1 VVLPTERKGQRMN
14 TPLPDSSEENVE
26 EMIEAERQQMFNT
39 LLQMLHNCIWA
50 DENSDEGDKGMFVYM
65 QNKPEAFDVQV
76 FKINMDN
83 DEARKLILSLA
94 NSIVEQHQ
102 HPTKMYN

>member
-1 VVLPTERKGQRMN
+1 VNEIQDN
-14 TPLPDSSEENVE
+14 SEEDVDAL
-26 EMIEAERQQMFNT
+26 IETERQQMFNA

-50 DENSDEGDKGMFVYM
+50 DEDSEESDKGMFVYM
-65 QNKPEAFDVQV
+65 QNKPTAFDVKV
-76 FKINMDN
+76 FKLNMDN

-94 NSIVEQHQ
+94 NSVVEQQQ